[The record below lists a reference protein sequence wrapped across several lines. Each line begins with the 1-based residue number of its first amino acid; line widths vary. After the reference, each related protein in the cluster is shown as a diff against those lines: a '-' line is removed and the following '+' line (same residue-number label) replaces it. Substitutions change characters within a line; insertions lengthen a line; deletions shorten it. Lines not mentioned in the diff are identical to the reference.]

1 MKEIQKHLRIK
12 DFNSFRKL
20 LSKYDFRQLFDQPN
34 QFLFTHPFFK
44 RGERE
49 LASKIERKRQTLMPS
64 RFIVNPFLITSNQA
78 LINTITAI
86 KNRNSVKSIIELL
99 KHVKSLKKVPDCGL
113 VKFMKDLEDILV
125 WAFPGTRA
133 LFSQRNISLIDIT
146 DQANSQTSFEF
157 ENIKE
162 LLINLINQILIEMKK
177 QLEREIQSIEETK
190 SNLGQVEQQ
199 ERKNDLDMEE
209 PEMDA

>member
-49 LASKIERKRQTLMPS
+49 LASKIERKRQTLMHS
-64 RFIVNPFLITSNQA
+64 RFVVNPFLITSNQA